1 MPRLSELQKTV
12 SRQNTAYLQRA
23 DGVGEE
29 SLVEDQRSSRSG
41 SNVVEEKLRLLLQNS
56 AARFSFLRRVSR
68 S

>member
-1 MPRLSELQKTV
+1 MPRLSELQKIV
-12 SRQNTAYLQRA
+12 SRQSSAYLQRA

-41 SNVVEEKLRLLLQNS
+41 SNVVDEKLRLLLQNS

>member
-1 MPRLSELQKTV
+1 MPRLSELQKIV
-12 SRQNTAYLQRA
+12 SRQNIAYLQRA

-41 SNVVEEKLRLLLQNS
+41 SNVVDEKLRLLLQNS